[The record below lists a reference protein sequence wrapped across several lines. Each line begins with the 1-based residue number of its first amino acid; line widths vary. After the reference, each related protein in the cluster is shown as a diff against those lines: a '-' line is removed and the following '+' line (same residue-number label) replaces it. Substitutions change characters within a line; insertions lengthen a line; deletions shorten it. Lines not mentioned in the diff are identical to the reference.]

1 MIGSFAWV
9 LPAIAFMAMTVVGFA
24 TDGLRSPFPLAMFC
38 GILAAGVLD
47 ASIGLAATAGVFL
60 ACTVLG
66 TAFSLSG
73 FTMLVI
79 LGALWCG
86 LAVMIG
92 KVRVFLRDSP
102 TDLASWYRRLGDLTI
117 GSLLCG
123 YLGFKF
129 IGILSGP
136 NDSFAA
142 VHARANAIGWALVGI
157 GAGKYLITTFAC
169 HYYPERMRICVP
181 LEFPARPKPIDRVSL
196 VLRGI
201 AAFVVFVAFIGLNW
215 MVVTLVILYLIDVIL
230 PNLVQPTDAH
240 PSLRYFIPQNLGKIF
255 ALTIVSTLA
264 TLALKDHVS
273 STYNLVID
281 ALFVVMVVAIVNNAA
296 AAKWQPRESNRPWL
310 LYSGGF
316 ILALL
321 TILQLSDHLIK
332 T

>member
-1 MIGSFAWV
+1 
-9 LPAIAFMAMTVVGFA
+9 
-24 TDGLRSPFPLAMFC
+24 
-38 GILAAGVLD
+38 
-47 ASIGLAATAGVFL
+47 
-60 ACTVLG
+60 
-66 TAFSLSG
+66 
-73 FTMLVI
+73 
-79 LGALWCG
+79 
-86 LAVMIG
+86 
-92 KVRVFLRDSP
+92 
-102 TDLASWYRRLGDLTI
+102 
-117 GSLLCG
+117 
-123 YLGFKF
+123 
-129 IGILSGP
+129 
-136 NDSFAA
+136 
-142 VHARANAIGWALVGI
+142 
-157 GAGKYLITTFAC
+157 
-169 HYYPERMRICVP
+169 
-181 LEFPARPKPIDRVSL
+181 
-196 VLRGI
+196 
-201 AAFVVFVAFIGLNW
+201 

-281 ALFVVMVVAIVNNAA
+281 ALFVVMVVAIVNNTA